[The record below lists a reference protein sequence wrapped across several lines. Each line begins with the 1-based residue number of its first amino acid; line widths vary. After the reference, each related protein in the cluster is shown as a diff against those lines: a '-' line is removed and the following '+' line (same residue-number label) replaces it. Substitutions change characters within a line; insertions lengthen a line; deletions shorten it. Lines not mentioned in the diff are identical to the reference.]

1 MLSRAAW
8 EKVGRPFPSTGDF
21 REHLRPLEL
30 TEQLHTTDPVTHV
43 VVSVGG
49 NDVREILMS
58 MHRLSEIVKTFHENY
73 RGICA
78 RLRAIG
84 GEGGEGGGG
93 GKDEG
98 KDGGGKDAGKDAGE
112 EGGVSHGP
120 KIILML
126 QYQPCLTHDAS
137 GYGVYS
143 AMEMLP
149 GPGTGQQKLHA
160 VMQRIYAPVLTMA
173 KE

>member
-8 EKVGRPFPSTGDF
+8 ESVGRPFPSTGDF
-21 REHLRPLEL
+21 CEHLRPLEL
-30 TEQLHTTDPVTHV
+30 TEQLHLTDPVTHV

-73 RGICA
+73 RGICD
-78 RLRAIG
+78 RLRAI
-84 GEGGEGGGG
+84 GGEGGGG

-98 KDGGGKDAGKDAGE
+98 KDAGKDKGE
-112 EGGVSHGP
+112 EGGVSPGP

-160 VMQRIYAPVLTMA
+160 VMQRIYAPVLAMA